1 MRQGELFGRAD
12 LAQPAPGPAEWPA
25 PIPERIRPKLE
36 RRLIELRR
44 AAALGWPD
52 WEVKA
57 MTDHFTAMADRLGP
71 EESAEWVAR
80 WRAEMARLEAAPGS
94 RRTAA

>member
-12 LAQPAPGPAEWPA
+12 LAQPVAGPAGWPA

-36 RRLIELRR
+36 RRLIELSW
-44 AAALGWPD
+44 AAALVWPED
-52 WEVKA
+52 EVKD

-71 EESAEWVAR
+71 EESAQWVAR

>member
-1 MRQGELFGRAD
+1 MRQGELFGAVD
-12 LAQPAPGPAEWPA
+12 LAQPAPGPAAWPA

-36 RRLIELRR
+36 RRLIELGW
-44 AAALGWPD
+44 AAALVWPE

-71 EESAEWVAR
+71 EESAQWVAR
-80 WRAEMARLEAAPGS
+80 WRAEMARLEAAGRPI
-94 RRTAA
+94 RTVA

>member
-1 MRQGELFGRAD
+1 MRQGELFGPSA
-12 LAQPAPGPAEWPA
+12 LANPGPGPAAWPE

-36 RRLIELRR
+36 RRLIELSW
-44 AAALGWPD
+44 AAALVWPA

-71 EESAEWVAR
+71 QESAQWIGR
-80 WRAEMARLEAAPGS
+80 WRAEMARLEAAPDP
-94 RRTAA
+94 RRGAA

>member
-1 MRQGELFGRAD
+1 MRQGELFGPAD
-12 LAQPAPGPAEWPA
+12 LVKPTPPAAAWPA

-36 RRLIELRR
+36 RRLMELSW
-44 AAALGWPD
+44 AAALVWPA

-80 WRAEMARLEAAPGS
+80 WREEMTRLETAPG
-94 RRTAA
+94 